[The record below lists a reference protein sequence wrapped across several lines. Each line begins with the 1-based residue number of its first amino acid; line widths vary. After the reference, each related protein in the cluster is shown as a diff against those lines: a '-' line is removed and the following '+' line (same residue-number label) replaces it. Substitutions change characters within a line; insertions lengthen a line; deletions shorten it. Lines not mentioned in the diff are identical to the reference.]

1 MISLIFLKIWNH
13 FHEIFL
19 KRYYTNKYFFFEI
32 FVFSYPFNMLQ
43 LWEQYI
49 QVHAVSFCFN
59 MLCIHKHKEILQA
72 IWINFTKISE
82 EKKISTC
89 ETYSMLQMQW
99 HTYTYYMIYWFRNTC
114 TRCRIRRNIEMIR
127 CSVSRQ
133 NLDISTNTTPNIHS
147 GQKCKNNAILWWLDI
162 LFCQISTF
170 VKVRLAI
177 VFGVQIFITWK
188 LHRVFTIFAHS
199 VNINVITTY
208 ISFYY

>member
-1 MISLIFLKIWNH
+1 
-13 FHEIFL
+13 
-19 KRYYTNKYFFFEI
+19 
-32 FVFSYPFNMLQ
+32 MLQ

-72 IWINFTKISE
+72 VWINFTKISE

-133 NLDISTNTTPNIHS
+133 NLDISTITTPNIHS
-147 GQKCKNNAILWWLDI
+147 GQKCKNNAILWCGIRYTFLSNHNIYKSSLGHCIWGPDFYHLKI
-162 LFCQISTF
+162 ALRFYNFCP
-170 VKVRLAI
+170 
-177 VFGVQIFITWK
+177 
-188 LHRVFTIFAHS
+188 
-199 VNINVITTY
+199 
-208 ISFYY
+208 